1 MARRLAPLTAV
12 LLLVLGG
19 CAQDDLGLG
28 AIFAEDVS
36 YYGAPG
42 APAYPAP
49 VVTKAGWGRTTVY
62 PGEGQVSPVPVPW
75 GEAVVVPAPPF
86 ARMPGPHSPYI
97 LDTGDKLRVFVY
109 GQPSL
114 SRLYTVSQ
122 AGDIGVP
129 LIGSVR
135 ARGRSTAELERT
147 IRARLARDFVRDP
160 QVTVDVAQ
168 NRPFFILGEVRLPGQ
183 YPFVSGMTV
192 ETAVAIAGGYTPRA
206 SERTFRITR
215 RIGNGLVDQIEAPSD
230 YTLLPGDTVYVFE
243 RFL

>member
-1 MARRLAPLTAV
+1 MLLT
-12 LLLVLGG
+12 LGG
-19 CAQDDLGLG
+19 CAQDDFGLG

-36 YYGAPG
+36 YYGAPQG
-42 APAYPAP
+42 APQGYPAP
-49 VVTKAGWGRTTVY
+49 IVANAGWGRTTVY
-62 PGEGQVSPVPVPW
+62 PAGVEVSPEPIPW
-75 GEAVVVPAPPF
+75 GKAIVMPAGPPPI
-86 ARMPGPHSPYI
+86 PGVHTPYI
-97 LDTGDKLRVFVY
+97 LDTGDKLRIFVY

-122 AGDIGVP
+122 VGDIAVP
-129 LIGSVR
+129 LIGLVR
-135 ARGRSTAELERT
+135 ARGRTTNQLAHT

-183 YPFVSGMTV
+183 YPYVSGMTV

-215 RIGNGLVDQIEAPSD
+215 RMNGLVDQIEAPSD